1 MLICL
6 TNLVLISGA
15 ATVNWHCLVIG
26 THAVACLLQDG
37 MDGRLSND
45 KRAQHEKTLSY
56 LTLLKTMSTSVR
68 VMFLPSITP
77 QSLQS
82 LDQFLP
88 CISLPVARVSP
99 WMAKRRNDSSKA
111 VSSTGVD
118 DPTPPSLVPF
128 DSDESLLD
136 ARSLDCS
143 LCSRKGAEPML
154 GCFAVWTLKSSIL
167 SLRGRKHSI
176 I

>member
-1 MLICL
+1 MLVGLMTADFQIMKEEIM
-6 TNLVLISGA
+6 N
-15 ATVNWHCLVIG
+15 
-26 THAVACLLQDG
+26 
-37 MDGRLSND
+37 RL
-45 KRAQHEKTLSY
+45 KKIWQHLAFGPQYIWWLSY

-99 WMAKRRNDSSKA
+99 WMAKRRKDSSKA
-111 VSSTGVD
+111 VNSTGVD
-118 DPTPPSLVPF
+118 DPTPPSLVPL
-128 DSDESLLD
+128 DSVESLLD

-143 LCSRKGAEPML
+143 LCGRKGTEPML
-154 GCFAVWTLKSSIL
+154 GCLAVWTLKSSAL
-167 SLRGRKHSI
+167 SLRGEKTQHHLI
-176 I
+176 IHAT

>member
-1 MLICL
+1 MFSFC
-6 TNLVLISGA
+6 
-15 ATVNWHCLVIG
+15 
-26 THAVACLLQDG
+26 
-37 MDGRLSND
+37 
-45 KRAQHEKTLSY
+45 SY

-68 VMFLPSITP
+68 VTFLPSITQ

-111 VSSTGVD
+111 VTSTGVE
-118 DPTPPSLVPF
+118 DPTPPSLVPL
-128 DSDESLLD
+128 DSVDSLLD

-143 LCSRKGAEPML
+143 LCGRKGAELML
-154 GCFAVWTLKSSIL
+154 GCLAVWTLKSFML
-167 SLRGRKHSI
+167 SLGRGNTISSDVRV
-176 I
+176 